1 MVNKLNTIRDLI
13 ILLSLGFIIWVILG
27 NHDSFEFLIEYLNT
41 HEEYELDEIFLLL
54 LILSPFLI
62 LYSLLR
68 VKEAYRL
75 NKQLKM
81 LNEDLQKKV
90 QEELLKRQNN
100 EALLIQQ
107 SRSAALGEMISNIAH
122 QWRQPLNAVSL
133 IIQNLNFLYKS
144 NQLNDEQME
153 KSVNKVIFLTS
164 NMSQTIDDFRN
175 FFKPEK
181 IKHKFIVN
189 NTIEKAIKIVDA
201 SFETLKIK
209 IDLKVP
215 NDKCEAY
222 GFENEFS
229 QVIVNI
235 LTNAKDSFVE
245 RNIEEPLI
253 NIELFKKDDVINL
266 IIKDNAGGVEEK
278 IFPKIF
284 DPYFS
289 TKENGTGIGLYMS
302 KMIVEN
308 SMNGRLVAEN
318 IDNGLKFNI
327 CVPIL
332 KEK

>member
-1 MVNKLNTIRDLI
+1 MINKLNTVRDLI
-13 ILLSLGFIIWVILG
+13 IVLLLGLFFWVILG
-27 NHDSFEFLIEYLNT
+27 HYDGFEFLIEYLNT
-41 HEEYELDEIFLLL
+41 HEEYELDEVFLLL

-62 LYSLLR
+62 VYALLR
-68 VKEAYRL
+68 VKEARRL
-75 NKQLKM
+75 NKQLKE
-81 LNEDLQKKV
+81 LNKNLTKKV
-90 QEELLKRQNN
+90 QEELSKSQRN

-133 IIQNLNFLYKS
+133 IIQNLNFLYKN

-153 KSVNKVIFLTS
+153 KSVKKVMFLTS

-181 IKHKFIVN
+181 IKHKFSVN
-189 NTIEKAIKIVDA
+189 DTVEKAIRIVDA

-209 IDLKVP
+209 IDFDP
-215 NDKCEAY
+215 RNIKCEAY

-245 RNIEEPLI
+245 KQINEPLI
-253 NIELFKKDDVINL
+253 NIDFFNSDDEITI
-266 IIKDNAGGVEEK
+266 IIKDNAGGVEDE

-302 KMIVEN
+302 KMIIEN
-308 SMNGRLVAEN
+308 SMNGKLIAEN

-327 CVPIL
+327 NIPIS